1 MNASSSNTAQ
11 SPLDSGLA
19 KPTDGHDATPARR
32 ADAAPDVHNLLAD
45 IQDLL
50 GQLAHVADPDIA
62 RVRAR
67 LLDTLATARRA
78 VTDGSEQI
86 RRQVRNGVRGGDA
99 YVRNQP
105 WQAVGI
111 AAAAGLLI
119 GFLVA
124 KR

>member
-1 MNASSSNTAQ
+1 MSSNSSTTAQ
-11 SPLDSGLA
+11 SLPDSSQA
-19 KPTDGHDATPARR
+19 KRGDGHDPSPDRRLDATA
-32 ADAAPDVHNLLAD
+32 DVHNLLAD

-67 LLDTLATARRA
+67 LVETLTTARRA
-78 VTDGSEQI
+78 VSEGSKQV
-86 RRQVRNGVRGGDA
+86 RTQVRNGVRSGDD

-105 WQAVGI
+105 WQAVGF
-111 AAAAGLLI
+111 AAAAGLVI

>member
-1 MNASSSNTAQ
+1 MNATSNGTPA
-11 SPLDSGLA
+11 SFDSGPS
-19 KPTDGHDATPARR
+19 KRVDGRDTTATRPAS
-32 ADAAPDVHNLLAD
+32 AEHDVHNLLAD

-50 GQLAHVADPDIA
+50 GQLAHVADPDIKHL
-62 RVRAR
+62 RVR
-67 LLDTLATARRA
+67 LTETLNSAKRA
-78 VTDGSEQI
+78 VTEGSEQI
-86 RRQVRNGVRGGDA
+86 RRQVRAGVRGGDA
-99 YVRNQP
+99 YVREQP

>member
-1 MNASSSNTAQ
+1 MNSNTSTIAQ
-11 SPLDSGLA
+11 SSLDGGAA
-19 KPTDGHDATPARR
+19 KHSEGHDPA
-32 ADAAPDVHNLLAD
+32 AAHRVESTADVHNLLAD

-67 LLDTLATARRA
+67 LSESLATARRA
-78 VTDGSEQI
+78 VAEGTEQV
-86 RRQVRNGVRGGDA
+86 RTQVRNGVRGGDA

-111 AAAAGLLI
+111 AAAAGLLV

>member
-1 MNASSSNTAQ
+1 MTTASTTTAQ
-11 SPLDSGLA
+11 SPLDGGA
-19 KPTDGHDATPARR
+19 ARRAEAHDSTAARR
-32 ADAAPDVHNLLAD
+32 ADAASDVHSLLAD

-67 LLDTLATARRA
+67 LSESLATARRA
-78 VTDGSEQI
+78 VTEGSEQV
-86 RRQVRNGVRGGDA
+86 RAQVRSSVRSGDA

-111 AAAAGLLI
+111 AAAAGLVI

>member
-1 MNASSSNTAQ
+1 MNSTSSTTTPS
-11 SPLDSGLA
+11 SLDGGAA
-19 KPTDGHDATPARR
+19 KRIEGHDQSGAHRVE
-32 ADAAPDVHNLLAD
+32 AASDVHHLLSD

-67 LLDTLATARRA
+67 LTESLATARRA
-78 VTDGSEQI
+78 VAEGSEQV
-86 RRQVRNGVRGGDA
+86 RAQVRSGVRGGDA